1 MSRIILVLILVYII
15 YIKLNITEHYTP
27 LSNNM
32 FFSYLEKN
40 GYIIDK
46 HNKTITNNN
55 KILKY
60 NNNFNN
66 KKSAQ
71 LVLHKDKLSDM
82 LYTYNMSV
90 PKFIKVKK
98 YNEIDILNEIHQIKL
113 HFPLVVKPTSESLG
127 NGVETDIYDEKTL
140 LNVIK
145 ISLKKYKILL
155 VEEQIRGNVYRIL
168 MFNNKIIDIIGK
180 RKASVLGDGL
190 NMIKTLINKKY
201 KDKLLPNIRLLKYQ
215 NVNLDTIIPKNH
227 KIDISNIIN
236 MQNGAECERINI
248 NKVPKINKDFFLDV
262 TKKIDIFC
270 TGIDFISNDIYV
282 PYTTNNGKILELN
295 YKPDINIHLN
305 NEPIKNNFYNTVLEN
320 M

>member
-27 LSNNM
+27 LSNNI

-180 RKASVLGDGL
+180 RKASVLGDGV

-248 NKVPKINKDFFLDV
+248 NEVPKINKDFFLDV
-262 TKKIDIFC
+262 TKKVDIFC

>member
-27 LSNNM
+27 LSNNI

-201 KDKLLPNIRLLKYQ
+201 TSI
-215 NVNLDTIIPKNH
+215 
-227 KIDISNIIN
+227 KISK
-236 MQNGAECERINI
+236 C
-248 NKVPKINKDFFLDV
+248 
-262 TKKIDIFC
+262 
-270 TGIDFISNDIYV
+270 
-282 PYTTNNGKILELN
+282 
-295 YKPDINIHLN
+295 
-305 NEPIKNNFYNTVLEN
+305 
-320 M
+320 